1 MVHAFHCQHRCFQSK
16 GFHITYHWSLQGQ
29 VYEEKDLKQAPPFPD
44 AESKVDSLFTNFI
57 LFCIFSSCGSG
68 DATKIREVEFSR
80 CHDIFLVEAA
90 TSEAKNTNT
99 MERRRMLLP
108 FTAIGWCLHP
118 NPWCIKWQ
126 MQMEAMKPETIKPAF
141 SEVSGQFLKRRA
153 HDGGSLWLR
162 EVLVRS
168 GLTPVQAAKYST
180 HSCKATIPTRAGKF
194 GGFSMDER
202 RMLTH

>member
-1 MVHAFHCQHRCFQSK
+1 M
-16 GFHITYHWSLQGQ
+16 QGH
-29 VYEEKDLKQAPPFPD
+29 VYEEKGLKQAPPFPAEVVRALEEYALH

-57 LFCIFSSCGSG
+57 LFCIFSSCRIG

-118 NPWCIKWQ
+118 NPWRIKWQ
-126 MQMEAMKPETIKPAF
+126 MQLEAMKPETIMPAF
-141 SEVSGQFLKRRA
+141 SEVSGQFLKRHITTAEACGLGRFWYVRA
-153 HDGGSLWLR
+153 LLQCKLQSA
-162 EVLVRS
+162 VR
-168 GLTPVQAAKYST
+168 TAAKQPYLRGLASLVV
-180 HSCKATIPTRAGKF
+180 SQWMSDGC
-194 GGFSMDER
+194 
-202 RMLTH
+202 